1 MSNNGEMHDWNEM
14 AVFVKVVE
22 TGGFQRAAEAL
33 AMPKSSVSRKIASLE
48 ERLGVR
54 LLHRTTRTVRTTDVG
69 QGYYD
74 RLARLIGD
82 AEAAED
88 AVRQCQDEPTGT
100 LRISVPSSGPGLFMR
115 AVFGFAKLHPRVT
128 LEVISTDRFVD
139 LVRERVDV
147 AIRAGEL
154 TEGGLVARKLG
165 RSNLRFVASPDYL
178 DERGRPE
185 SVADLA
191 DHDGIAL
198 GRLEG
203 NPSWHLDDGTSVP
216 VRGRIRVTS
225 MANAVDAAVA
235 GLGLALVPDAFIE
248 GEVAEGRLERVL
260 PEVASRNSVSVV
272 YPSRDNLSTNVRAFV
287 DYLVEHDD
295 IRSIAPVAGR

>member
-1 MSNNGEMHDWNEM
+1 MHDWNEM

-33 AMPKSSVSRKIASLE
+33 GMPKSSVSRKVASLE

-54 LLHRTTRTVRTTDVG
+54 LLHRTTRTVRTTDIG

-74 RLARLIGD
+74 RLARLVRD

-100 LRISVPSSGPGLFMR
+100 LRISVPTTGTGSFMR
-115 AVFGFAKLHPRVT
+115 MVFGFSKRYPRVS
-128 LEVISTDRFVD
+128 LEVLSTDRFVD
-139 LVRERVDV
+139 LVRERIDV

-154 TEGGLVARKLG
+154 SDSGLVARKLA
-165 RSNLRFVASPDYL
+165 RSQLRFVASPAYL

-191 DHDGIAL
+191 KHDGVGG
-198 GRLEG
+198 GRLES
-203 NPSWHLDDGTSVP
+203 NPVWHLADGTTVP
-216 VRGRIRVTS
+216 VRARVRVTS

-235 GLGLALVPDAFIE
+235 GLGLALVPDPFVQSEIE
-248 GEVAEGRLERVL
+248 QGLLERVL
-260 PEVASRNSVSVV
+260 PDVAARASVSIV

-287 DYLVEHDD
+287 DYLVDRADEDLL
-295 IRSIAPVAGR
+295 SGVPGT